1 MAQGRVKRFLLTVI
15 FIALL
20 VVIFVLVGGGDL
32 LKDAGKWI
40 GGMGK
45 KADTMKEKI
54 EDKASTVEK
63 TIDKLKQSEKSGA
76 K

>member
-1 MAQGRVKRFLLTVI
+1 MAQGRVKRLLLTVI
-15 FIALL
+15 FILLL

-32 LKDAGKWI
+32 LKDAGNWI